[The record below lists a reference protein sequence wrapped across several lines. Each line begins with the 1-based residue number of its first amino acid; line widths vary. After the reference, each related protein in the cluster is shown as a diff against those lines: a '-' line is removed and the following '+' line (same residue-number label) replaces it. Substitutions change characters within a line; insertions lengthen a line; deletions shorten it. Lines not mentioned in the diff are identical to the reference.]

1 MGIPHKTISTMRSL
15 AADMNKKRTSERRN
29 VHQTLL
35 LRAVML
41 LKNHLPETEKF
52 YSPMLQTM
60 MQYTARPDK
69 KGDYENGMGRHYYC
83 HSTISGTGA
92 KNVNGY
98 FRNGVKMLSPSARTM
113 FEEDYT
119 MALTMYQ
126 DFQRKRAAEFLGRA
140 IHMLADICCLPHCTG
155 MTYYSAGSS
164 FHKAY
169 EELAEAM
176 YPEFVSEQISGELPA
191 IFEDCDGFGTVMN
204 FLSGETASALKSVCE
219 SPESGVTSQL
229 LRTEKLIA
237 ALLLRFYNDI
247 SRTPQEARYIANN
260 MHIRFLHDNPPLSIK
275 LTDHGII
282 LHGVNP
288 FPQAAINVTRT
299 TFYAAHRH
307 DGLFTLSP
315 AKDHKHRV
323 LQVSGG
329 KIKLAR
335 FSPIHAEQL
344 FRL

>member
-15 AADMNKKRTSERRN
+15 TADMNRKRTSERRN

-35 LRAVML
+35 LRSVML
-41 LKNHLPETEKF
+41 LKNHVPETEKF

-60 MQYTARPDK
+60 MQYAARPDK

-83 HSTISGTGA
+83 HSTMSGTEA
-92 KNVNGY
+92 KSVNGY
-98 FRNGVKMLSPSARTM
+98 FLNGIGRSSPSARTM

-126 DFQRKRAAEFLGRA
+126 GFQRKRAAEFLGRA
-140 IHMLADICCLPHCTG
+140 VHMLSDICCLPHCTG
-155 MTYYSAGSS
+155 MTYYSAGRNL
-164 FHKAY
+164 HKAY
-169 EELAEAM
+169 EELAEAV
-176 YPEFVSEQISGELPA
+176 YPEFVREQVSGELPG
-191 IFEDCDGFGTVMN
+191 IFEDNDGFGTVLN
-204 FLSGETASALKSVCE
+204 FISGETASALKIVCE
-219 SPESGVTSQL
+219 SPQEGVINQL
-229 LRTEKLIA
+229 FRTEKLIA
-237 ALLLRFYNDI
+237 ALLLRFFNDTT
-247 SRTPQEARYIANN
+247 RTPQQARYIAND

-275 LTDHGII
+275 LTERGII

-288 FPQAAINVTRT
+288 FPQASINVTRT

-315 AKDHKHRV
+315 AKDPKHRV